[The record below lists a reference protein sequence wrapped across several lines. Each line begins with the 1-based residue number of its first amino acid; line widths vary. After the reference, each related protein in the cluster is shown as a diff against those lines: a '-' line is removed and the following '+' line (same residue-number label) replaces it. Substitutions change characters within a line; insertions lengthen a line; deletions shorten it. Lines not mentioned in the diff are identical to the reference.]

1 MNPNYV
7 ELMRMELS
15 SKLKVICSNRDKA
28 ISIYE
33 ALHPDNVD
41 MPREMYIDEEIVVD
55 KDKHVYQVLITIE
68 KADARR
74 FDTLKGTLDEILSIL
89 ELVESLFTTLK

>member
-1 MNPNYV
+1 
-7 ELMRMELS
+7 MELS
-15 SKLKVICSNRDKA
+15 SKLRIICSDRDKTF
-28 ISIYE
+28 SIYD

-41 MPREMYIDEEIVVD
+41 VPRDMHIDEEIIVE
-55 KDKHVYQVLITIE
+55 KDKHIYQVLITIE
-68 KADARR
+68 KADAKR